1 MADRVIDLIMKT
13 KNSTGG
19 HDIMYPYTKT
29 TNVSTRES
37 IEVMLSEPIG
47 SFSNGD
53 IIAADTSIDAIVKKL
68 VQQQI
73 PPTYTSPS
81 ISLSVSGKA
90 AGSYEAGTSCN
101 PTFTSTFTAGDAGA
115 ITEHKITKDDVSVA
129 TGTSATLTHSET
141 FVLPEATVKFKST
154 CTYEDGAI
162 KNDNFG
168 EAYPNTAIKAGS
180 KSSSE
185 KSYTGFRKYFYG
197 ADNGT
202 VAITTSDDIRALTGS
217 SVAAAAGKTFTLKV
231 TKGQRRATFA
241 YPASLRD
248 VSSVKYVE
256 FNNDESKTFFTQT
269 LVDVEGADGFDAVSY
284 KVYTYIPDQA
294 FPSDMTFS
302 VTI

>member
-13 KNSTGG
+13 KNSSGG

-29 TNVSTRES
+29 TNVSTREP
-37 IEVMLSEPIG
+37 ITVMLSEPVG
-47 SFSNGD
+47 SFANGD
-53 IIAADTSIDAIVKKL
+53 VIAADTSIDAIVKKL

-73 PPTYTSPS
+73 PPVYTAPS

-115 ITEHKITKDDVSVA
+115 ITEHKITKDGTSVA

-141 FVLPEATVKFKST
+141 FVLADGTNKFKSS
-154 CTYEDGAI
+154 CTYADGAI

-168 EAYPNTAIKAGS
+168 EAYPSTAIKGDTIES
-180 KSSSE
+180 GE

-197 ADNGT
+197 ADN
-202 VAITTSDDIRALTGS
+202 TTTAADDSAEIRALTGS
-217 SVAAAAGKTFTLKV
+217 TVAATQGKTFTLKV

-241 YPASLRD
+241 YPATIRD
-248 VSSVKYVE
+248 VNSVKYVE
-256 FNNDESKTFFTQT
+256 FNNDESKTFFTKT
-269 LVDVEGADGFDAVSY
+269 LVDVEGADGHTAISY

-302 VTI
+302 VTL